1 MVSRGDSARVSPSRR
16 GHLAQPDDEGA
27 VVIASRRKAKP
38 GASRAGEVRRVFLRH
53 TTKPIR
59 RALLRSLLSGWFSVA
74 PGEMPQPR
82 WMPGERPAIVLAVG
96 EPTPSLSYRIPRSR
110 A

>member
-1 MVSRGDSARVSPSRR
+1 MSRPGSRNPAGDVSGPDNRR
-16 GHLAQPDDEGA
+16 
-27 VVIASRRKAKP
+27 
-38 GASRAGEVRRVFLRH
+38 
-53 TTKPIR
+53 IR

-74 PGEMPQPR
+74 PAEVSLPR